1 MFAYIM
7 CGDCSVY
14 LANQCQCPFWRL
26 VSLGGLHHYLVH
38 YNHRI
43 MALLRT
49 ILRKPTK
56 VPAFIWE
63 PNARARK
70 TNGHCFN
77 IRCHLHHDH
86 SVHLRQYCMIRF
98 FMVKAICTSSLII
111 TLFWIKILML
121 GGKI

>member
-1 MFAYIM
+1 MTLSHNL

-38 YNHRI
+38 YNHI

-56 VPAFIWE
+56 VHLGAK
-63 PNARARK
+63 RK
-70 TNGHCFN
+70 GTEKRTDIVSILGAAV
-77 IRCHLHHDH
+77 I
-86 SVHLRQYCMIRF
+86 M
-98 FMVKAICTSSLII
+98 I
-111 TLFWIKILML
+111 TLCICAYILYD
-121 GGKI
+121 

>member
-49 ILRKPTK
+49 ILRKT
-56 VPAFIWE
+56 
-63 PNARARK
+63 NQGARIYLGAKRK
-70 TNGHCFN
+70 GTEKRTDIVSILGATV
-77 IRCHLHHDH
+77 I
-86 SVHLRQYCMIRF
+86 M
-98 FMVKAICTSSLII
+98 I
-111 TLFWIKILML
+111 TLCICANIV
-121 GGKI
+121 